1 MSSVLHPVGPEDKGI
16 YWRRRLVTIVVLLV
30 VIVLAVVGIRA
41 LTATDDAAAQGQK
54 LDPSHVAS
62 TLTAAPGPS
71 TSPGATPTDSPTD
84 SPADSPTGSATGS
97 PTATGTGAVAPCEP
111 AALTVALTSDAT
123 TYGPGKAPRFVV
135 TVTNT
140 SQTACTAEIGS
151 GVRGLVATD
160 ASGAQVWSTAD
171 CEASTASQVYTIQP
185 SKNRAMTTVWSRL
198 HSAAGC
204 PPDQQAVA
212 DGNYTV
218 TATWDQIVT
227 APLTIALTS

>member
-1 MSSVLHPVGPEDKGI
+1 
-16 YWRRRLVTIVVLLV
+16 
-30 VIVLAVVGIRA
+30 
-41 LTATDDAAAQGQK
+41 
-54 LDPSHVAS
+54 
-62 TLTAAPGPS
+62 
-71 TSPGATPTDSPTD
+71 
-84 SPADSPTGSATGS
+84 
-97 PTATGTGAVAPCEP
+97 
-111 AALTVALTSDAT
+111 
-123 TYGPGKAPRFVV
+123 VV

-204 PPDQQAVA
+204 PADQQAVA

-218 TATWDQIVT
+218 TATWNDIVT
-227 APLTIALTS
+227 TPLTIALTS

>member
-30 VIVLAVVGIRA
+30 VIVLAVAGIRA

-54 LDPSHVAS
+54 LDPSQVAS
-62 TLTAAPGPS
+62 TLTGTPDPS

-84 SPADSPTGSATGS
+84 SATGS
-97 PTATGTGAVAPCEP
+97 PTATATGAVAPCEP
-111 AALTVALTSDAT
+111 TALTVVLTSDAT

-151 GVRGLVATD
+151 GVRSLVATD
-160 ASGAQVWSTAD
+160 AAGAQVWSTAD
-171 CEASTASQVYTIQP
+171 CEASTASQVFTIQP

-204 PPDQQAVA
+204 PADQKAVA

-218 TATWDQIVT
+218 TATWDQVVT
-227 APLTIALTS
+227 TPLTISLTS